1 MARVKVGGGAPVHA
15 PEAPKPSAQERT
27 IPLPFEGEKKP
38 NALEWPV
45 ALECPHCGTRQ
56 LSKACQDIPLANGGG
71 KVCIK
76 CNSALSRL
84 NRASPPEGAAA
95 PPPPVEPD
103 PEREAIQAEA
113 REAEKPRAAIPP
125 PPPPAAPPAEIA
137 SALGGSFFGNPS
149 MVTQTPK
156 PADAKPPTPAQIA
169 KSAIEAARADV
180 ILDAGEL
187 GQEGDEVVATHP
199 EEMYGKQG
207 TFSSYRVGPFVLKTK
222 LRGGETRTA
231 VMRKLL
237 AELRELANEER
248 EKAHAEFCS
257 HFMNKIAGK

>member
-1 MARVKVGGGAPVHA
+1 MARVKVGGGAPPA
-15 PEAPKPSAQERT
+15 TAPKPSAEERT

-38 NALEWPV
+38 NALDWPV
-45 ALECPHCGTRQ
+45 ALTCPHCGTRQ

-84 NRASPPEGAAA
+84 NRASPPADA
-95 PPPPVEPD
+95 PPPAAPASEID

-113 REAEKPRAAIPP
+113 REAEKSRAAIPP
-125 PPPPAAPPAEIA
+125 PAPPPDVAA
-137 SALGGSFFGNPS
+137 ALGGAFFGAPS
-149 MVTQTPK
+149 PAPK
-156 PADAKPPTPAQIA
+156 QEDAVDRAIARQKKDDAKPM
-169 KSAIEAARADV
+169 KAADLGLVPGV
-180 ILDAGEL
+180 ILDAGDL

-222 LRGGETRTA
+222 LRAGETRMA

-237 AELRELANEER
+237 AELREIANEER

>member
-1 MARVKVGGGAPVHA
+1 MARVKVGGGAPPA
-15 PEAPKPSAQERT
+15 TAPKPSAEERT
-27 IPLPFEGEKKP
+27 ISLPFEGEKKP

-56 LSKACQDIPLANGGG
+56 LSKACQDIPLDKGGG

-84 NRASPPEGAAA
+84 NRASHPEAA
-95 PPPPVEPD
+95 PTAPAEPD

-125 PPPPAAPPAEIA
+125 PPPPPPTAPPTELA
-137 SALGGSFFGNPS
+137 SALGGSFFG
-149 MVTQTPK
+149 TQTPK

-169 KSAIEAARADV
+169 KSAIEAARADI

-237 AELRELANEER
+237 AELREIANEER